1 MSADPYNKNARCNA
15 GHDLY
20 PAQHGTYSSNAGYI
34 IFLFRFWPRIIP
46 PGLFYLT
53 RLCKNV
59 KLFSQSLRAFF
70 NFSFISF
77 SFKGHSKP
85 SMELLEIFNEK
96 DGIKVLKTIQRM
108 YRAYKPLKF
117 YGLIAIILFFLGL
130 IVGIPVIAEFA
141 TTKYISKVPSAIL
154 ATGLMSLTAIFMQ
167 CGIILNSIERRNKEN
182 YELNIL
188 RYEQIENLK
197 SNLQQFGRHD

>member
-1 MSADPYNKNARCNA
+1 MVR
-15 GHDLY
+15 
-20 PAQHGTYSSNAGYI
+20 
-34 IFLFRFWPRIIP
+34 FLI
-46 PGLFYLT
+46 
-53 RLCKNV
+53 N
-59 KLFSQSLRAFF
+59 KLFKANIKDIMTGYRAF
-70 NFSFISF
+70 
-77 SFKGHSKP
+77 SKRFVKNMP
-85 SMELLEIFNEK
+85 VVSKKFEIETEMSLYALDKNYTIKEIPIDYRDRPEGSVSKLNTFK

-117 YGLIAIILFFLGL
+117 YGLIAIILFILGL